1 MDYFQLLRAH
11 QGYLERIALA
21 MLGNRPDAEDA
32 LQEAALAGY
41 RRFAQLRD
49 EQAFGAWMRRILIRQ
64 CRQILERR
72 RRSFPVDDLAAHL
85 PDTVPGPDP
94 EATAIWEM
102 VARLGDHLRPVV
114 VLRYMLDMSQ
124 QEIAEALGI
133 PLGTVKSRLGKALP
147 LVGPVITRFILAGAG
162 LQWAYDMGLIGEPVA
177 EVTQNGITVRILG
190 VVADARRTTV
200 LYQVLGAPSTVGRGR
215 QPRVPVHAT
224 ITAQMSEFTPPE
236 ETPLGY
242 LGTVSTLP
250 LEAEAAELEVRFD
263 VGAETITLTVPASRT
278 ETDRFSREVAVNRAL
293 EYDGVRITV
302 EAVIYTPAETIVR
315 YREEVTESFDFPVQW
330 DGDVHCNYLEAGGQ
344 RYRQSGSGGGLNSVS
359 YLAFPPVRG
368 PARLVLKP
376 AVKAEP
382 LDAVWPL
389 EEGAV
394 AEVVG
399 VPVTL
404 AGIER
409 RPGAIELSWTSPVRE
424 GFVGVSGFEV
434 IDGEGNVYPLG
445 GSWAGFSNYT
455 HDGVRYQRYETE
467 LPEGLEP
474 VAVRATKAGVLVDGP
489 WVFDLPG

>member
-1 MDYFQLLRAH
+1 MTGRDDFEHRLGQGLKRWAQAGRPTMD
-11 QGYLERIALA
+11 LEACVRERMKGGGGPEPSEPPAA
-21 MLGNRPDAEDA
+21 DEVNR
-32 LQEAALAGY
+32 G
-41 RRFAQLRD
+41 
-49 EQAFGAWMRRILIRQ
+49 
-64 CRQILERR
+64 RR
-72 RRSFPVDDLAAHL
+72 RRWLPWLGGAAAASTVALVLSWTFPRWAGAAA
-85 PDTVPGPDP
+85 D
-94 EATAIWEM
+94 
-102 VARLGDHLRPVV
+102 
-114 VLRYMLDMSQ
+114 
-124 QEIAEALGI
+124 
-133 PLGTVKSRLGKALP
+133 LP